1 MRVGIITF
9 HNAINYG
16 AVIQCYALMSFFE
29 QRGHCVDIIDYRN
42 SEIEGYRN
50 LFSLKGLVE
59 NKGIFRKIKFI
70 LASVLLYKRK
80 KKVIKVFDDFLDS
93 KLKLS
98 KRYYWE
104 HKLPDNY
111 DYVIFG
117 SDQIWNLKLTKGFDP
132 VLWGQ
137 IEKGKTVFATYA
149 ASMGEL
155 SFLKDDDWRIAVD
168 YLNAFDYISVR
179 ERSLK
184 DYLCT
189 KISKTIDYCIDPT
202 LLVDRTIL
210 DSIAIQPQENNYI
223 YMYNITKDKYA
234 ESFACSMAH
243 KLGCKVIITYP
254 KPNAYIKKNDDC
266 DIHEAI
272 SPEEFLGYI
281 KNARLVL
288 GNSFHV
294 IALSLVFRKDFYSLD
309 SYRSDRIK
317 NVLKTVGLISRHVY
331 STAKN
336 VNLATI
342 DYSEVEVKLS
352 QMRKDSMLY
361 IDKLGL

>member
-1 MRVGIITF
+1 MRIGIITF

-16 AVIQCYALMSFFE
+16 AVIQCYTLMSFFE

-42 SEIEGYRN
+42 PEIEGYRDT
-50 LFSLKGLVE
+50 FSLKGLAQ
-59 NKGIFRKIKFI
+59 NKGVIKKTKYI
-70 LASVLLYKRK
+70 LACILWDKRK
-80 KKVIKVFDDFLDS
+80 KKVIKAFDDFLAS
-93 KLKLS
+93 NLKLS
-98 KRYYWE
+98 KRYYIGQN
-104 HKLPDNY
+104 LPDHYN
-111 DYVIFG
+111 YVIFG

-137 IEKGKTVFATYA
+137 IEKGKAVFATYA

-155 SFLKDDDWRIAVD
+155 DFLTDKDWRMALD
-168 YLNAFDYISVR
+168 YLYAFDYISVR
-179 ERSLK
+179 EKSLK
-184 DYLCT
+184 DYLST
-189 KISKTIDYCIDPT
+189 RISKTIDYCIDPT
-202 LLVDRTIL
+202 LLVDGAVL

-223 YMYNITKDKYA
+223 YMYNVTKDEHA
-234 ESFACSMAH
+234 EDFACNLAH

-254 KPNAYIKKNDDC
+254 KPRRFHKKNDC
-266 DIHEAI
+266 CIMREAI
-272 SPEEFLGYI
+272 SPGEFIGYI

-317 NVLKTVGLISRHVY
+317 NVLKNIGLISRHVH
-331 STAKN
+331 STVKN
-336 VNLATI
+336 VDLATI
-342 DYSEVEVKLS
+342 DYSGVEVKLS
-352 QMRKDSMLY
+352 QMRKDSLLY

>member
-1 MRVGIITF
+1 MRIGIITF

-16 AVIQCYALMSFFE
+16 AVIQCYALMRFFE

-42 SEIEGYRN
+42 SEIEGYRKS
-50 LFSLKGLVE
+50 FSLKGIVE
-59 NKGIFRKIKFI
+59 NRGIIRKTKYI
-70 LASVLLYKRK
+70 LAYIFLNKRK
-80 KKVIKVFDDFLDS
+80 KKVIKAFDDFLAS
-93 KLKLS
+93 KIKLS
-98 KRYYWE
+98 KRYYLG
-104 HKLPDNY
+104 HNLPVDY

-137 IEKGKTVFATYA
+137 IEKGKAVFATYA

-155 SFLKDDDWRIAVD
+155 SFLKDDEWRIAMD
-168 YLNAFDYISVR
+168 YFYSFDYISVR

-202 LLVDRTIL
+202 LLVDGAIL
-210 DSIAIQPQENNYI
+210 DSIAIQPQDNNYI

-243 KLGCKVIITYP
+243 KLGCKLIITYP
-254 KPNAYIKKNDDC
+254 KPNAFIKKNDDC
-266 DIHEAI
+266 DIREAL

-317 NVLKTVGLISRHVY
+317 NILKNIGLISRHVY
-331 STAKN
+331 STEKN
-336 VNLATI
+336 VDVATI

-352 QMRKDSMLY
+352 QMRKDSMSY